1 MTKFKDKFD
10 SVFAGKL
17 IALLHDESINLLPDN
32 DAIDLLITLY
42 ATGQNNEINSFYD
55 VVSGSVSGDNAIQE
69 YIATYLFK
77 RFKQRWKTVSD
88 SISANRSLFVTTV
101 INDSLNQVVDQDTV
115 TNLDYYPV
123 DNNDVT
129 GDKSQDKENT
139 LNTDSTLNQSRITEK
154 TSIQDYN
161 RQLNNYLKYS
171 NNFVIDLV
179 ANDVLQFL
187 TISVYQFNWSK

>member
-1 MTKFKDKFD
+1 MIKFKDKFD

-32 DAIDLLITLY
+32 DAVDLLITLY

-77 RFKQRWKTVSD
+77 RFKNRWKTVSD

-187 TISVYQFNWSK
+187 TISVY

>member
-1 MTKFKDKFD
+1 MTRFKDKFD

-17 IALLHDESINLLPDN
+17 IALLHDENINLLPDN
-32 DAIDLLITLY
+32 DAVDLLITLY

-187 TISVYQFNWSK
+187 TISVY

>member
-187 TISVYQFNWSK
+187 TISVY

>member
-55 VVSGSVSGDNAIQE
+55 VVSGSISGDNAIQE

-187 TISVYQFNWSK
+187 TISVY

>member
-154 TSIQDYN
+154 ISIQDYN

-187 TISVYQFNWSK
+187 TISVY

>member
-32 DAIDLLITLY
+32 DAVDLLITLY

-55 VVSGSVSGDNAIQE
+55 VVSGSISGDNAIQE

-77 RFKQRWKTVSD
+77 QFKQRWKTVSD

-187 TISVYQFNWSK
+187 TISVYQFNWSI

>member
-32 DAIDLLITLY
+32 DAVDLLITLY

-187 TISVYQFNWSK
+187 TISVF

>member
-17 IALLHDESINLLPDN
+17 IALLHDENINLLPDN

-55 VVSGSVSGDNAIQE
+55 VVSGSISGDNAIQE

-139 LNTDSTLNQSRITEK
+139 WNTDSTLNQSRITEK

-161 RQLNNYLKYS
+161 RQLNKYLKYS
-171 NNFVIDLV
+171 KNFVIDLV

-187 TISVYQFNWSK
+187 TISVY

>member
-32 DAIDLLITLY
+32 DAVDLLITLY

-55 VVSGSVSGDNAIQE
+55 VVSGSISGDNAIQE

-187 TISVYQFNWSK
+187 TISVY